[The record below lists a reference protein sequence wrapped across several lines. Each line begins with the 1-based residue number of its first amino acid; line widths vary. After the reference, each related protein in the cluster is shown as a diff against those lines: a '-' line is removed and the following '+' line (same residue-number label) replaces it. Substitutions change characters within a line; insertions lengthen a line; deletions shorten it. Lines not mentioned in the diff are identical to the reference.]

1 MDRVIF
7 TGLVPLEEYK
17 LDRPREYE
25 RLSKTGLLRKKVVKD
40 PISKKSYKVVT
51 IFGYTAL
58 FIGVTLIGLII
69 YSVLFGYK

>member
-7 TGLVPLEEYK
+7 TGLVPVEEYK

-25 RLSKTGLLRKKVVKD
+25 RLSKSGLLRKKVVKD
-40 PISKKSYKVVT
+40 PVSKTKYKVITV
-51 IFGYTAL
+51 FGYTAL
-58 FIGVTLIGLII
+58 FTGVTLIGLII